1 MKKLEKK
8 VAVVTGGNSGI
19 GLATAKLFAVQGAK
33 VAITGRNQTTL
44 DSAVAEIGHDA
55 IGLKSDTADLNQI
68 SASYQQI
75 TDTFGKI
82 DVLVVNAGVF
92 IAAPLAD
99 FTEEMF
105 DQTSDI
111 NFKGAFFSVQKALPY
126 LNNGASIIITSSG
139 VSNKAMATASA
150 YAATKAAVTSL
161 ARGFSAELLERGIR
175 VNVLSP
181 GPIETPIF
189 GRSGATEEQVDGMK
203 TYMSS
208 IVPAKRLGNV
218 EEIAE
223 GFLYLA
229 SDDSKYMVGGDLVLD
244 GGFSRF

>member
-1 MKKLEKK
+1 MKKLENK

-19 GLATAKLFAVQGAK
+19 GLATAKLFAAQGAK
-33 VAITGRNQTTL
+33 VAITGRNQATL
-44 DSAVAEIGHDA
+44 NGAVEEIGFGA
-55 IGLKSDTADLNQI
+55 IGVASDVSDLKNIDAQYKTVVN
-68 SASYQQI
+68 
-75 TDTFGKI
+75 TFGKV

-92 IAAPLAD
+92 IGAPLAD
-99 FTEEMF
+99 FTEDMF

-126 LNNGASIIITSSG
+126 LNDGASIIITSSG
-139 VSNKAMATASA
+139 VSNKAMANAAA

-161 ARGFSAELLERGIR
+161 ARSFSEALANRNIR

-189 GRSGATEEQVDGMK
+189 TRGGLSAEEVDGFK
-203 TYMSS
+203 AYMTS

>member
-1 MKKLEKK
+1 MKKLTNK

-19 GLATAKLFAVQGAK
+19 GLAAAKLFAAQGAK
-33 VAITGRNQTTL
+33 VAITGRNQATL
-44 DSAVAEIGHDA
+44 NAAVEEIGLGTIGVASDVSDLKNIDA
-55 IGLKSDTADLNQI
+55 QYKTVVDA
-68 SASYQQI
+68 
-75 TDTFGKI
+75 FGKI

-126 LNNGASIIITSSG
+126 LNDGASIIITSSG

-161 ARGFSAELLERGIR
+161 ARGFSADLVDRGIR

-189 GRSGATEEQVDGMK
+189 GRNGLTEEQVDGMK
-203 TYMSS
+203 TYMAS